1 MRQREFLKC
10 LLIFFSSYNGFMFRD
25 RSSITLSPFQN
36 ISCLNKILYQIINHF
51 TLLMKYL
58 MLVLHS
64 PLFHLYHPPYL

>member
-10 LLIFFSSYNGFMFRD
+10 LLIFFSYNGFMFRD
-25 RSSITLSPFQN
+25 RSSIALSPFQN
-36 ISCLNKILYQIINHF
+36 ISRLNKILYQIINHF

-64 PLFHLYHPPYL
+64 PLFNLYHPPYL